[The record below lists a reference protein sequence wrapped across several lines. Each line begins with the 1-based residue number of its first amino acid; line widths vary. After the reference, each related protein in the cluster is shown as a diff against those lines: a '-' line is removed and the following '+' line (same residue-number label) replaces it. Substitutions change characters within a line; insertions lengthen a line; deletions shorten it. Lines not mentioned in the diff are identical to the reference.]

1 MTQPAATLTE
11 ADLDILLS
19 EPFSVDSLAILRAQ
33 FCGPEIIDDRLHGA
47 FISKAMRVGRAG
59 GPEFVAV
66 FKEAFA
72 TYMLHGYTPLS
83 AMRGPA
89 AGEARP

>member
-1 MTQPAATLTE
+1 MEQTPTPLSE
-11 ADLDILLS
+11 ADLDALLQ
-19 EPFSVDSLAILRAQ
+19 EPLTPDALAILRAR
-33 FCGPEIIDDRLHGA
+33 FCGPEVVDDRLHGA
-47 FISKAMRVGRAG
+47 FISKAMRIGRTG

-83 AMRGPA
+83 AMRGHSVS
-89 AGEARP
+89 ETRP

>member
-11 ADLDILLS
+11 ADLDTLLA
-19 EPFSVDSLAILRAQ
+19 EPLTADSLAILRAQ
-33 FCGPEIIDDRLHGA
+33 FCGPEVIDDKLHGA
-47 FISKAMRVGRAG
+47 FISKAMRIGRAG

-72 TYMLHGYTPLS
+72 TYMLHGYTPLA
-83 AMRGPA
+83 AMRGHSVS
-89 AGEARP
+89 ETRP